1 MNGWPRSLAAF
12 CPIFR
17 EDNQHNACH
26 GIETPVLKRVRR
38 KCALCPPTLAVLS
51 QRAQRSPTAK
61 DRLLRS
67 DRWAHSY

>member
-1 MNGWPRSLAAF
+1 MAGLRSLAAF

-26 GIETPVLKRVRR
+26 GIETPVLK
-38 KCALCPPTLAVLS
+38 P
-51 QRAQRSPTAK
+51 RAQKMRSCVSHAGGFVSASSEITTAK

-67 DRWAHSY
+67 GPMGPSY